1 MNYSEMNLS
10 IQKGE
15 FLEYGEHEGQL
26 YGTKLSTIRDIINDG
41 KCAILDVEPTALR
54 LLKNKVFAPLVVYV
68 APGNGGERTMG
79 YEVYFFIFIRA
90 FSSNDDFEI
99 HFINILCAIEI

>member
-99 HFINILCAIEI
+99 HFINIL

>member
-68 APGNGGERTMG
+68 APGNGGDKTIG
-79 YEVYFFIFIRA
+79 YEVIFIFRSYASWKTVNTLCIK
-90 FSSNDDFEI
+90 
-99 HFINILCAIEI
+99 HFLRGL

>member
-68 APGNGGERTMG
+68 APGNGGDRTMG
-79 YEVYFFIFIRA
+79 YEVIFIQDFKQA
-90 FSSNDDFEI
+90 EKNINEDSFYIFFS
-99 HFINILCAIEI
+99 